1 MPWLLNM
8 EREKRN
14 KQRRNRSGIIGTIL
28 LGILGV
34 FGGVF
39 QDFTSAIL
47 EPILVPLES
56 KWARII
62 QTHIP
67 QEEELPEQDN
77 EIPIRPSNSELL
89 PEEDLSTPQAAV
101 EESQQSFD
109 GIETSDLNRTLVI
122 PSEQSTAAIGVGT
135 LYDVD
140 GIIELRDSPKGEIII
155 RLDSGTQVDILKS
168 NRQHSLVRTS
178 SGIVGYVSNSRLKH

>member
-89 PEEDLSTPQAAV
+89 PEEDLSTTQAAV

-122 PSEQSTAAIGVGT
+122 PSEQSAAAIGVGT

-155 RLDSGTQVDILKS
+155 RLDSGTQVDILES
-168 NRQHSLVRTS
+168 NRRYSIVRTS
-178 SGIVGYVSNSRLKH
+178 SGIVGHVSNSRLNQ